1 VNAAEIMRRLA
12 RAAETGDADAYWSL
26 HTDDFVA
33 HIPGQSRIGG
43 DHRGRSALE
52 ALDDLENELT
62 EGSIEHEVHDTL
74 LSEEHAVLL
83 MRLLASRPGR
93 GSGNWGS
100 TRSQGH
106 HWCQGP
112 QLHRLVSCWKSY
124 RGRQFKRDLPAQN
137 SIVS

>member
-74 LSEEHAVLL
+74 LSREHAVLL

-93 GSGNWGS
+93 G
-100 TRSQGH
+100 TLDARVVYVYH
-106 HWCQGP
+106 
-112 QLHRLVSCWKSY
+112 LRDERLAELWTHPLDQA
-124 RGRQFKRDLPAQN
+124 RFDEFWD
-137 SIVS
+137 